1 MGSVNYQVLG
11 SNSVKY
17 IGSRND
23 TAISNANYDT
33 NSYFNIDMQQSAYF
47 TMLIEG
53 FEYNR
58 YHSAIKSTT
67 SSMGKFDT
75 NESIYWLPLKSM
87 QYSEGGMENLSIPC
101 GVFADLPLPFRKHCP
116 TLTCE
121 CYDHRSDFFE
131 MKLRE
136 WHTQSVV
143 TQGFVPVLDSI
154 VRNVEIRSYATN
166 GEINSHQVCQCI
178 LVDDISVSRSYEDNG
193 LKSIQFKLIVVGY

>member
-11 SNSVKY
+11 SNSIKY

-23 TAISNANYDT
+23 TAISSANYDT

-58 YHSAIKSTT
+58 YHANIKSAT
-67 SSMGKFDT
+67 SSMGNFDR
-75 NESIYWLPLKSM
+75 NEMIYWLPLKSM
-87 QYSEGGMENLSIPC
+87 QYSEGGMENLNIPC